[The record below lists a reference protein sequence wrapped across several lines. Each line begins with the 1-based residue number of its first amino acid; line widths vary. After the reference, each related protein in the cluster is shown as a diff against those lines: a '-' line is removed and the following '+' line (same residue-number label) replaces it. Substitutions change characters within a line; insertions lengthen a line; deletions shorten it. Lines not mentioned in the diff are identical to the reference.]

1 MTEIEVLKDVVRR
14 LDKIDIEY
22 MISGSI
28 AMNFYATPR
37 MTRDID
43 IVVVIEKSDI
53 DKIFS
58 EFKNDYYVDDEMIRD
73 AFDNN
78 SMFNI
83 IHTIEIV
90 KIDFI
95 IRKNNEY
102 RLLEFS
108 KKRKIKLD
116 ETDIY
121 VVSIED
127 LIISKLYWAKDS
139 FSSIQIRDIKNLL
152 NCKVNRIYLK
162 EWIEKL
168 ELKEIYSEVIK

>member
-83 IHTIEIV
+83 IHTKEIV

>member
-83 IHTIEIV
+83 IHTMEIV

>member
-1 MTEIEVLKDVVRR
+1 VLKDVVRR

-43 IVVVIEKSDI
+43 IVIVIEKSDI

-58 EFKNDYYVDDEMIRD
+58 KFKNDYYVDDEMIRD

-95 IRKNNEY
+95 ITKNNEY

-116 ETDIY
+116 ETDIF